1 MSQAT
6 HNSTITAV
14 PAGIA
19 RRLGAL
25 LYDALLII
33 ALWMVTV
40 LVAVLINDGEAVTG
54 FGMQLTFLLEPICF
68 YGYFWYRQGQTLGM
82 RAWRLKLVDT
92 EGQNPT
98 WTQVLQRLLIGPLSL
113 LCLGLGYI
121 WYFLGTR
128 QQTWHDRYSATYV
141 VLLPKES

>member
-54 FGMQLTFLLEPICF
+54 FGMQLTF
-68 YGYFWYRQGQTLGM
+68 
-82 RAWRLKLVDT
+82 
-92 EGQNPT
+92 
-98 WTQVLQRLLIGPLSL
+98 
-113 LCLGLGYI
+113 
-121 WYFLGTR
+121 
-128 QQTWHDRYSATYV
+128 
-141 VLLPKES
+141 